1 MIRREIRLLC
11 NIWLFNGIPHPPHR
25 LDIFGPSGRFL
36 QLLPDPG
43 DMGHDGIVVIQIFF
57 APHRLK
63 QFLGGNYASL
73 MLAEIP
79 ENIELDGG
87 QDNFLAVYA
96 AVVGILVYM

>member
-1 MIRREIRLLC
+1 
-11 NIWLFNGIPHPPHR
+11 
-25 LDIFGPSGRFL
+25 
-36 QLLPDPG
+36 
-43 DMGHDGIVVIQIFF
+43 MGHDGIVVIQIFF

-79 ENIELDGG
+79 ENIELDGS

-96 AVVGILVYM
+96 AVVGILVYMKPTDIFLRQFLLGQSRIVPCVAAQLGTYPGGEPRGLKGLVI